1 MKNNSA
7 LNDEAIIK
15 KYSKTVY
22 KIAYSI
28 VQNKDDADDVFQ
40 NVFLKYIKKHPRFN
54 DETHE
59 KAWFIRVTMNTAKSF
74 VIQAWYKNTEAISE
88 QLVYAQNDKF
98 DLDFAIKQLNPRDR
112 TIIYLFYY
120 EGYKT
125 DEIAK
130 IMKMTSAA
138 VRTALS
144 RTRNKLKIILEKEG
158 YNGQ

>member
-1 MKNNSA
+1 MKNYSA

-28 VQNKDDADDVFQ
+28 VQNKDDAEDVFQ
-40 NVFLKYIKKHPRFN
+40 NVFLKYIKKHHRFN

-59 KAWFIRVTMNTAKSF
+59 KAWFIRVTVNTAKSF
-74 VIQAWYKNTEAISE
+74 VSQAWYKNTESISE

-144 RTRNKLKIILEKEG
+144 RTRNKLKVILEKEG

>member
-1 MKNNSA
+1 MKNYSA

-59 KAWFIRVTMNTAKSF
+59 KAWLIRVTMNTAKSF
-74 VIQAWYKNTEAISE
+74 VSQAWYKNTESISE

>member
-1 MKNNSA
+1 MKTNSA

-28 VQNKDDADDVFQ
+28 VQNKSDADDIFQ
-40 NVFLKYIKKHPRFN
+40 NVFLKYIRKHPRFN

-74 VIQAWYKNTEAISE
+74 VSQAWYKNTEAISE

>member
-1 MKNNSA
+1 MKNHSA
-7 LNDEAIIK
+7 LNDEIIIK

-22 KIAYSI
+22 KTAYSI
-28 VQNKDDADDVFQ
+28 VQNKDDAEDVFQ
-40 NVFLKYIKKHPRFN
+40 NVFLRYIKKHPRFN
-54 DETHE
+54 DEAHE
-59 KAWFIRVTMNTAKSF
+59 KAWFIRVTVNAAKSF
-74 VIQAWYKNTEAISE
+74 VSQAWYKNTEAISE
-88 QLVYAQNDKF
+88 QIVYAQNDKF

>member
-22 KIAYSI
+22 KTAYSI

-40 NVFLKYIKKHPRFN
+40 NVFLKYIKKHPQFN

-59 KAWFIRVTMNTAKSF
+59 KAWFIRVTVNTAKSF
-74 VIQAWYKNTEAISE
+74 VSQAWYKNTEAISE

>member
-1 MKNNSA
+1 MKNYSA

>member
-7 LNDEAIIK
+7 LNDEAIIR

-22 KIAYSI
+22 KTAYSI
-28 VQNKDDADDVFQ
+28 VQNKSDADDVFQ
-40 NVFLKYIKKHPRFN
+40 NVFMKYIKKHPRFN

-59 KAWFIRVTMNTAKSF
+59 KAWFIRVTVNAAKSF
-74 VIQAWYKNTEAISE
+74 VTQAWYRNTESISE
-88 QLVYAQNDKF
+88 QTEYVQNDKT
-98 DLDFAIKQLNPRDR
+98 DLDFAMKQLNPRDR
-112 TIIYLFYY
+112 AIIYLFYY

-130 IMKMTSAA
+130 MMKMTSVA

-144 RTRNKLKIILEKEG
+144 RARNKLKVIFEKEG
-158 YNGQ
+158 YNG

>member
-1 MKNNSA
+1 MKNHSA
-7 LNDEAIIK
+7 LNDEIIIK

-28 VQNKDDADDVFQ
+28 VQNKSDADDIFQ
-40 NVFLKYIKKHPRFN
+40 NVFLKYIRNHPRFN

-59 KAWFIRVTMNTAKSF
+59 KAWFIRVTINTAKSY
-74 VIQAWYKNTEAISE
+74 VSQAWYKNTEAINE
-88 QLVYAQNDKF
+88 QIVYAQDEKT
-98 DLDFAIKQLNPRDR
+98 DLEFAIKQLNPRDR

-130 IMKMTSAA
+130 IMKMTSVA

-144 RTRNKLKIILEKEG
+144 RSRNKLKLILEKEG
-158 YNGQ
+158 YNG

>member
-1 MKNNSA
+1 MKNYSA
-7 LNDEAIIK
+7 LNDEIIIK

-28 VQNKDDADDVFQ
+28 VQNKNDADDVFQ

-59 KAWFIRVTMNTAKSF
+59 KAWFIRVTVNTAKSF
-74 VIQAWYKNTEAISE
+74 VSQAWYKNTEAISE
-88 QLVYAQNDKF
+88 QIVYAQNDKF

-144 RTRNKLKIILEKEG
+144 RTRNKLKVILEKEG
-158 YNGQ
+158 YNG